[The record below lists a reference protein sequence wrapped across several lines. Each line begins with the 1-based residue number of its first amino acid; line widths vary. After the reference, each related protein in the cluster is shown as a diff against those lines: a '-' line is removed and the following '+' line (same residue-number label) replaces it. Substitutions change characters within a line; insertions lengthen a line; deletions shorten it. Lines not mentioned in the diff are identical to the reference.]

1 MADPT
6 AHRRVPRA
14 VADAP
19 VGRLA
24 DGSVVAKA
32 WLVAL
37 VDAAPLRDAAAVPVA
52 QLAAEGSALCAAVLE
67 ALGSEAALDR
77 LRPGGDRAGISTG
90 VARLAGAHGPAAAVA
105 AVEALRSAIW
115 ETLGADDAQLAVR
128 LAHVCATVLEAALAG
143 TPAVTAPSIEVPEA
157 AAPTIDAPVV
167 EAPVVEEPVIDAPV
181 VEAPVAEEPV
191 VPAPTEPA
199 VIVHDARGTTDVD
212 EPWRAPI
219 ERRLERQSQDG
230 RPFSV
235 LTLEIDDI
243 DRLLAAATGQE
254 VVGAIEAAER
264 AITGQ
269 LRPADMLV
277 RERLG
282 RYWLTAPET
291 DLAAGRALGQR
302 LADAVAAAAFHHGAP
317 LAVSIGLAVSPDDA
331 LDADT
336 LAAHADEGL
345 FAARAAGVR
354 LA

>member
-1 MADPT
+1 MLDST
-6 AHRRVPRA
+6 VDRRAPRA

-19 VGRLA
+19 FA
-24 DGSVVAKA
+24 DGAVIAKA

-37 VDAAPLRDAAAVPVA
+37 VEAAPLRSAASLPVSS
-52 QLAAEGSALCAAVLE
+52 LAAEGPALCAAMLD

-77 LRPGGDRAGISTG
+77 LRSGGDRAGLA
-90 VARLAGAHGPAAAVA
+90 ARAAQLAGAQDPSSAVV
-105 AVEALRSAIW
+105 AVEALRAAAWDALAS
-115 ETLGADDAQLAVR
+115 DDAQLAIR
-128 LAHVCATVLEAALAG
+128 LAHVCATVLEAAVAG
-143 TPAVTAPSIEVPEA
+143 TMTQA
-157 AAPTIDAPVV
+157 AAP
-167 EAPVVEEPVIDAPV
+167 
-181 VEAPVAEEPV
+181 
-191 VPAPTEPA
+191 VPAPVPTVVPEPDPLPGPRLVPDPEPEV
-199 VIVHDARGTTDVD
+199 VIHDARSTGEVI

-219 ERRLERQSQDG
+219 ERRLERQLQDG

-235 LTLEIDDI
+235 LTMEVDDL
-243 DRLLAAATGQE
+243 DRLLASATGRE
-254 VVGAIEAAER
+254 VVEAIEAAER
-264 AITGQ
+264 AICNE

-291 DLAAGRALGQR
+291 DLATGRALGQR

-317 LAVSIGLAVSPDDA
+317 LALSIGLAVAPDDA
-331 LDADT
+331 LDAEL